1 MEIKKSK
8 AKARKIVLF
17 VIFALALLAVIVFGG
32 AYLYY
37 QHALTA
43 MEECEGSNCKIVTF
57 TVAENTGGAKIAS
70 DLEDAGLIRSAL
82 AFCVY
87 LKLEA
92 HDASLKSG
100 EYEFNTGMDVEHIV
114 QSLETGVVAQ
124 TFKITFLPGGTLAAA
139 RERLQNLGYRDEEI
153 TQAFNASYDHPLL
166 KSKPADATLEGYI
179 YGETYEFYVGES
191 VENILKCVFDEMYK
205 VVQANGLEA
214 KYRKL
219 GLTLHEGITLA
230 SVVQSEAGIMSY
242 ADQRQVA
249 QVFELR
255 LRRGIALG
263 SDAIIAY
270 RADQLNP
277 NRSKSDMSYLNTIT
291 CPWNSRKC
299 TGLPPTPISNPGKNA
314 LLAVADPAEGDYLY
328 FISGYN
334 SEGKVQMYYAR
345 TQAEHDANIRNYC
358 GDLCSVL

>member
-1 MEIKKSK
+1 MEIKKPK
-8 AKARKIVLF
+8 VKTRKVILLAILVL
-17 VIFALALLAVIVFGG
+17 VLLAVIAFGG

-43 MEECEGSNCKIVTF
+43 IEDCETSDCKTISF
-57 TVAENTGGAKIAS
+57 TVAENTGGTKIAR

-87 LKLEA
+87 LKLEE

-100 EYEFNTGMDVEHIV
+100 EYQFNTGMDVAHIV

-166 KSKPADATLEGYI
+166 KTKPADATLEGYI

-191 VENILKCVFDEMYK
+191 VENILKRVFDEMYQ
-205 VVQANGLEA
+205 VVQSNNLEA
-214 KYRKL
+214 QYQKL
-219 GLTLHEGITLA
+219 GLNLHEGITLA

-242 ADQRQVA
+242 VDQQQVA

-255 LRRGIALG
+255 LQRGMALG

-299 TGLPPTPISNPGKNA
+299 IGLPPTPISNPGKNA
-314 LLAVADPAEGDYLY
+314 LLAVANPAAGDYLY

-358 GDLCSVL
+358 GDLCSLL